1 MQGWLA
7 WPQVPAA
14 VVERGRGLGGRASA
28 PAEEGRPALQ
38 AVGGGRGR
46 PTRLPFL
53 KVGCRSS
60 ICARVVDF
68 HWSELI
74 WSKMI
79 AGQPRPIPMF
89 GTEPFDGCTS
99 GNILMGSKSLTSLDS
114 GLEVQRRW
122 NRRLRRRLA
131 RRHPRRWLAAQ
142 WPGLCQVRPE
152 QRAQLRGR
160 LTVPALRWPRCAV
173 SAQLRRDRR
182 VPIEVLLAGACQ
194 PRAPRTN
201 ISHGL
206 DREGVC

>member
-1 MQGWLA
+1 MALPPAGCCELGHVLRDHQVARVGGLLLRRDDEHLARRDQQARLRRDVGHVLLALPAAARRWRGERRGRSRCRVLGVVRGVVTHRRDARCVRGWLV

-14 VVERGRGLGGRASA
+14 VAGRGRGLGWACERADGGR
-28 PAEEGRPALQ
+28 EGGAT
-38 AVGGGRGR
+38 GGGRGR
-46 PTRLPFL
+46 KTRLPFL

-114 GLEVQRRW
+114 GLEVQR
-122 NRRLRRRLA
+122 
-131 RRHPRRWLAAQ
+131 
-142 WPGLCQVRPE
+142 
-152 QRAQLRGR
+152 
-160 LTVPALRWPRCAV
+160 
-173 SAQLRRDRR
+173 
-182 VPIEVLLAGACQ
+182 
-194 PRAPRTN
+194 
-201 ISHGL
+201 
-206 DREGVC
+206 

>member
-1 MQGWLA
+1 M

-14 VVERGRGLGGRASA
+14 VAGRGRGLGWACERADGGRA
-28 PAEEGRPALQ
+28 ALQ

-114 GLEVQRRW
+114 GLGVQRRW

-160 LTVPALRWPRCAV
+160 LTVPALRWPRCTV

-182 VPIEVLLAGACQ
+182 VPIEVLLARACQ
-194 PRAPRTN
+194 QRARARTSATVF
-201 ISHGL
+201 IG
-206 DREGVC
+206 DGVC